1 MFFSAEI
8 TFQVGK
14 DTKRWLPNPNM
25 IKIKCKEPSREGVVA
40 F

>member
-25 IKIKCKEPSREGVVA
+25 IKIIYEVSLLNGEVA